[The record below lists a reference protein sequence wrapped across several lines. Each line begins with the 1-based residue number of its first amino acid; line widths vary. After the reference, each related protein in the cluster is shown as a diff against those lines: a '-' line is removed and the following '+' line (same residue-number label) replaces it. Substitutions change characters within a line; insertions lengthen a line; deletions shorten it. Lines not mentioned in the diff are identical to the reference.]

1 VDYDDLSTSNEVN
14 NLLSGANA
22 NANAS
27 VGSSPRE
34 PLKTGISLYNPNLP
48 DVEPH
53 TQAIAA
59 AVAVGVG
66 VDIRDKLP
74 APRKPRSKKEPK
86 YTNGPNSPRGPRMQ
100 EFPSSEAT
108 LLSVSMDC
116 AATST
121 SHVVRLAPAPT
132 AAVPEGGE
140 VGAAGAVVLSE
151 GRGRKVAVPMYEQ
164 AMASIET
171 FPDPSTY
178 ESEIQALILAEAELA
193 HAMGHGPEA
202 SSSSCSADASP
213 ERMTG
218 GCGASGVDTEEPA
231 AADRTSPAP
240 QTAREENS
248 PPTTFQGI
256 QATAAAESTTG
267 PSNATSSADAAPE
280 DN

>member
-1 VDYDDLSTSNEVN
+1 VN
-14 NLLSGANA
+14 NLLSGGNANS

-100 EFPSSEAT
+100 EFPSSEAS

-140 VGAAGAVVLSE
+140 VGAAGTVVLSE
-151 GRGRKVAVPMYEQ
+151 GRGRKVAVPMYQ
-164 AMASIET
+164 QTMTCTET
-171 FPDPSTY
+171 FPDPSVY
-178 ESEIQALILAEAELA
+178 EREIHSLNLAQAELA

-202 SSSSCSADASP
+202 SSSRCSADASP

-218 GCGASGVDTEEPA
+218 GCGAAGVDTEEPA

-240 QTAREENS
+240 QTSREENS
-248 PPTTFQGI
+248 SPTTFQG
-256 QATAAAESTTG
+256 TAAAESTIG